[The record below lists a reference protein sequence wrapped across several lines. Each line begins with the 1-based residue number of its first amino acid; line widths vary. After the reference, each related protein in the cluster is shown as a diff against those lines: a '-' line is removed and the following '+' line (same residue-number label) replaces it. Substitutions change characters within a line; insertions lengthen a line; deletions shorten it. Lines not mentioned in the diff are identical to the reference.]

1 MMKLKHFNP
10 IPEKDVRV
18 PIHLFTLKKNHVHQV
33 IAKHWHEGAELIYC
47 HKGENN
53 IWIEGQTYRI
63 GQGDCLF
70 INPYTLHETIQV
82 GDSELY
88 ILQIPRSFLEECR
101 ICLDYEIHFNSLL
114 DDDKDYSFIQKILPE
129 MQAAQLSEDVFSYLK
144 INGLFSELM
153 YRLLHEFASPI
164 THQDYDFIK
173 KEQHVLFEI
182 LVYIRENFS
191 GYLSQQETAEH
202 FGYNAQ
208 YFARFFKAQTGSTF
222 LEYVNSLQV
231 EAAQKLL
238 LTTDLKIIDIS
249 EQCGFRSVKAL
260 NRSFSRCFGMT
271 PGKYRRL
278 EADGTDEQLR
288 N

>member
-1 MMKLKHFNP
+1 MMNLKHFNP
-10 IPEKDVRV
+10 IPERDVRV

-53 IWIEGQTYRI
+53 VWVEGKTYRI
-63 GQGDCLF
+63 SQGDCLF

-88 ILQIPRSFLEECR
+88 ILQIPRPILEECR
-101 ICLDYEIHFNSLL
+101 ICLDYEISCNSLL
-114 DDDKDYSFIQKILPE
+114 NKEKDYRFIQQILPE
-129 MQAAQLSEDVFSYLK
+129 MQAVQMSEDAFSYLK
-144 INGLFSELM
+144 INGLFNELM
-153 YRLLHEFASPI
+153 YQFLHEFSYAI
-164 THQDYDFIK
+164 NTQEYDFVK
-173 KEQHVLFEI
+173 KEHHVLFEI

-191 GYLSQQETAEH
+191 VSLSQQETAEH

-222 LEYVNSLQV
+222 LEYVSSLQV

-238 LTTDLKIIDIS
+238 MTTDLKIIDIS
-249 EQCGFRSVKAL
+249 EQCGFKSVKAFS
-260 NRSFSRCFGMT
+260 RSFTRCFGVT

-278 EADGTDEQLR
+278 EVAGVNERLGD
-288 N
+288 